1 MKDYICIAA
10 LIVAIGAATMAI
22 TGCDVEQNQVSS
34 GGPPVVVVTP
44 APEPEPAPEPVEEK
58 L

>member
-22 TGCDVEQNQVSS
+22 TGCDVKQSQVSS

-44 APEPEPAPEPVEEK
+44 ATEPEPALPIEE
-58 L
+58 